1 MPALKIAT
9 LVTALFSLVALSAL
23 LILSDLPAFPDW
35 VGPAHFSSSFII
47 ALTLTAFLATWLSNT
62 RLETAWLTL
71 ISGCFLVV
79 LLEVFQLINPA
90 RNFELE
96 DILMGVAGISAG
108 AILSYYLLQL
118 LGEKVFAPLV
128 IVCAF
133 IMGTY
138 LFYFAN
144 KAATAKNLSCGIASE
159 TETNWSS
166 VLITDFS
173 HNKGVAVNGGIEFCV
188 AGAEIVARNDVRYSA
203 DLRLSL
209 DGLAEAVIKERTFV
223 MGIQFKTTQTQKFSE
238 IISLT
243 WQDTATGYFARL
255 FRRGEHLMA
264 YLQFNGGERTST
276 SMTNSIVPEML
287 QELVFVY
294 DGSQQTTWLN
304 GEIAGFEKNFLD
316 LPRKKSTEL
325 VLNIG
330 QSSDREWWV
339 PFEGEITSI
348 YLGTK
353 VPTEVEIESIFSTN
367 N

>member
-1 MPALKIAT
+1 MCIR
-9 LVTALFSLVALSAL
+9 
-23 LILSDLPAFPDW
+23 D
-35 VGPAHFSSSFII
+35 
-47 ALTLTAFLATWLSNT
+47 
-62 RLETAWLTL
+62 R
-71 ISGCFLVV
+71 
-79 LLEVFQLINPA
+79 
-90 RNFELE
+90 
-96 DILMGVAGISAG
+96 
-108 AILSYYLLQL
+108 
-118 LGEKVFAPLV
+118 
-128 IVCAF
+128 
-133 IMGTY
+133 
-138 LFYFAN
+138 
-144 KAATAKNLSCGIASE
+144 
-159 TETNWSS
+159 
-166 VLITDFS
+166 
-173 HNKGVAVNGGIEFCV
+173 
-188 AGAEIVARNDVRYSA
+188 
-203 DLRLSL
+203 
-209 DGLAEAVIKERTFV
+209 
-223 MGIQFKTTQTQKFSE
+223 FKTAQTQKFSE

-294 DGSQQTTWLN
+294 DGNQQTTWLN